1 MVSGFF
7 TSPYDQ
13 ERIMSGD
20 ASPILIESKFS
31 TGTCCLNN
39 LSKSF
44 ITLSLALEF
53 DVDGQGTYF
62 LDQDIERLR
71 HAGFHFVVAIDD
83 RLVHL
88 GTSVDVVGLDREHL
102 LQGVRGPIGLQ
113 RPHFHLTEALTA
125 ELRLAAQRLLSDQ
138 AVWSGGA
145 GMHLV

>member
-44 ITLSLALEF
+44 MSLSLALEF
-53 DVDGQGTYF
+53 DVDGQGSDL
-62 LDQDIERLR
+62 LDQDIERFR
-71 HAGFHFVVAIDD
+71 HAGFHFMVPVDD

-88 GTSVDVVGLDREHL
+88 RSTVHIVRLDGEHL
-102 LQGVRGPIGLQ
+102 LPRV
-113 RPHFHLTEALTA
+113 
-125 ELRLAAQRLLSDQ
+125 
-138 AVWSGGA
+138 GGA
-145 GMHLV
+145 VGLE

>member
-39 LSKSF
+39 FSKSF
-44 ITLSLALEF
+44 MGSTLALEL
-53 DVDGQGTYF
+53 DVDGQGPDL
-62 LDQDIERLR
+62 LDQHIERFR
-71 HAGFHFVVAIDD
+71 HAGFHLVVAVDD

-88 GTSVDVVGLDREHL
+88 RTAIHVVGLHRQHL
-102 LQGVRGPIGLQ
+102 MQG
-113 RPHFHLTEALTA
+113 
-125 ELRLAAQRLLSDQ
+125 
-138 AVWSGGA
+138 
-145 GMHLV
+145 